1 MMQTHQRYLWIILP
15 CFIALLA
22 VTITSGECVTIYLI
36 PKYSNFIIGSFV
48 RNKQYMKKV
57 TL

>member
-1 MMQTHQRYLWIILP
+1 MMQTQQRYLWIILP

-22 VTITSGECVTIYLI
+22 VTITCGEYVTISLI
-36 PKYSNFIIGSFV
+36 PKYSHFIIGSFA